1 MFWSLLMEHAAFK
14 ILPLTVAVGV
24 VERPAMPNDPGRPI
38 LKPSAPLQVL
48 HASLQRRRR
57 VPFQP
62 PLYTVHQVFVFLVT
76 FSLTIAVVS
85 IYLEHPNGATATV
98 YHDVCSVEMN
108 CIPTAHRAPT
118 ELGLRPRLSSSRA
131 ISSSLLS
138 PKLFSHPTRP
148 EYTRRRRAM
157 PHSRPLG

>member
-14 ILPLTVAVGV
+14 ILPLTVSVGV

-48 HASLQRRRR
+48 PRFPTAETACALPTSSLHHTSSFCLPRHI
-57 VPFQP
+57 FLGYCCC
-62 PLYTVHQVFVFLVT
+62 LYLPRT
-76 FSLTIAVVS
+76 S
-85 IYLEHPNGATATV
+85 NGATATV

-118 ELGLRPRLSSSRA
+118 RARFTTTTIIESSNLIVTSITQVVLAPNPSRV
-131 ISSSLLS
+131 
-138 PKLFSHPTRP
+138 HT
-148 EYTRRRRAM
+148 
-157 PHSRPLG
+157 